1 MRIAV
6 IMQLSSGLTRH
17 QISDREP
24 DATYHA
30 AKGYMANTLKVEHS
44 AALKKIEALSAG

>member
-30 AKGYMANTLKVEHS
+30 AKG
-44 AALKKIEALSAG
+44 